1 MKHLRP
7 LFISVILS
15 QLCASQL
22 TAMAQR
28 QSDPLDKP
36 LRAPKDN
43 MKGPGARAQEYD
55 EIVSPDMETARSV
68 VNRARISLKN
78 GNVSRALAL
87 AQRAMKMDDDDME
100 IHFIYA
106 QALEAKIERQTE
118 RDPYLYKKCIG
129 EWIKVYRNEVGM
141 EKGMTF
147 KGLNVMGNMYND
159 DEYGNVAKKHLVK
172 LTGYAPKP
180 WETDNHFITRTT
192 KEVET
197 SVSAK
202 VKTNADREGADDD
215 EAAAVLTKPRK
226 VKAPQ
231 D

>member
-1 MKHLRP
+1 MKNLR
-7 LFISVILS
+7 LLLVSVIAG
-15 QLCASQL
+15 QALCGPPAVF
-22 TAMAQR
+22 AER
-28 QSDPLDKP
+28 NSDPMDKP
-36 LRAPKDN
+36 LKSSGDN
-43 MKGPGARAQEYD
+43 MKGPGAHVHEYD

-68 VNRARISLKN
+68 ANRARVSLKN

-106 QALEAKIERQTE
+106 QALEAKVERQTE
-118 RDPYLYKKCIG
+118 RDPYLYKKCIQ

-147 KGLNVMGNMYND
+147 KGLNVMGNLYND
-159 DEYGNVAKKHLVK
+159 DEYGNVAKKHLVR
-172 LTGYAPKP
+172 LTGYAPKL
-180 WETDNHFITRTT
+180 WETDNHFITRMT
-192 KEVET
+192 KEVQT

-202 VKTNADREGADDD
+202 VKTSPEG
-215 EAAAVLTKPRK
+215 EEEEEVAAPAKPRR